1 MFVLERNQTKVG
13 LKPLIIMAIVIGG
26 FIERNQ
32 TKVGLKQD
40 GVQGAEGVRAN
51 GKKSDQGGIET
62 REKYQPDE
70 AR

>member
-1 MFVLERNQTKVG
+1 
-13 LKPLIIMAIVIGG
+13 MAIVIGG